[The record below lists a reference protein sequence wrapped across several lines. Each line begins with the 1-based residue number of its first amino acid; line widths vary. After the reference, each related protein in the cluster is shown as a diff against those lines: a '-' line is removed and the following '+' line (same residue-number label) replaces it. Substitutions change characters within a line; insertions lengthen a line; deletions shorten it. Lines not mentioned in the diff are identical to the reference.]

1 MKTKHVDMLSGSVM
15 RGLFTMAVP
24 VMIMNVAASLFNLA
38 DSAALKAFGHGT
50 AVGAVS
56 AAGTL
61 QTVFTCLVTGL
72 AAGASV
78 VIARHLGA
86 KERRRAEEAAST
98 ALLLAVGLGLF
109 LLVVGCF
116 SARTLLVLMNCKGTL
131 LEEATTYMRIY
142 FLGAPF
148 LALSS
153 FSSAALRSIGDTR
166 RPMYILFIGCI
177 LKLVLTV
184 TFLSISD
191 KGVESVALATLV
203 TFLVKAVLTLGALV
217 RSREA
222 LTVDLRHMTFR
233 MSELRATL
241 YNGLPPAAQTA
252 LYSLANVVIISA
264 VNLFGPDATTGV
276 GIANQYDGIIYQ
288 LVCAPSVAA
297 IPYVAQNIGAGDS
310 RRAKRAIL
318 CAMLITIGFGAS
330 LGSFSAIFAPQLSGL
345 LATTTAAR
353 DYAVQ
358 KMIIISS
365 TYFICGINEVVGGAL
380 KGMGRP
386 ISPMIANL
394 IYLCGL
400 RFIWVYAIFPLVPN
414 LTFLYLVWPISWAC
428 SIVTLL
434 PFLSHA
440 LRSLGRKRAA
450 AAEGAAS
457 Q

>member
-1 MKTKHVDMLSGSVM
+1 
-15 RGLFTMAVP
+15 
-24 VMIMNVAASLFNLA
+24 
-38 DSAALKAFGHGT
+38 
-50 AVGAVS
+50 
-56 AAGTL
+56 
-61 QTVFTCLVTGL
+61 
-72 AAGASV
+72 
-78 VIARHLGA
+78 
-86 KERRRAEEAAST
+86 
-98 ALLLAVGLGLF
+98 
-109 LLVVGCF
+109 
-116 SARTLLVLMNCKGTL
+116 
-131 LEEATTYMRIY
+131 
-142 FLGAPF
+142 
-148 LALSS
+148 
-153 FSSAALRSIGDTR
+153 
-166 RPMYILFIGCI
+166 
-177 LKLVLTV
+177 
-184 TFLSISD
+184 
-191 KGVESVALATLV
+191 
-203 TFLVKAVLTLGALV
+203 
-217 RSREA
+217 
-222 LTVDLRHMTFR
+222 
-233 MSELRATL
+233 
-241 YNGLPPAAQTA
+241 
-252 LYSLANVVIISA
+252 
-264 VNLFGPDATTGV
+264 V

-400 RFIWVYAIFPLVPN
+400 RCIWVYAIFPLVPN
-414 LTFLYLVWPISWAC
+414 LTFLYLVWPISWTC

-457 Q
+457 T